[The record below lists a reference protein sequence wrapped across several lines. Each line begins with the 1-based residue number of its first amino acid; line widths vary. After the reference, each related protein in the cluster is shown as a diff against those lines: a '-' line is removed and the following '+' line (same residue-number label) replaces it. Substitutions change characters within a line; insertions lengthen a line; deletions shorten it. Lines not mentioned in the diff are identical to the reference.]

1 MFPPP
6 SGIFRR
12 VVFVYPGLTRRLYT
26 RRYALFKGRGCGGR
40 SLERAHSGFSVE
52 AGEAPANFQAA
63 WTAFYWGWWISWAPF
78 VGVFIAR
85 ISRGRTVRE
94 FCLGVLLVPTAIS
107 FLWFGV
113 MGGSALWREL
123 HGRGGLIPPDGV
135 VSTDFALF
143 DLLSDLPWATGIS
156 ILTILL
162 IVIFFVTS
170 SDSGSLVIDMLSSGG
185 KQEPPTA
192 TRVFWSLVEGAAAAA
207 LLVVGGMQALQTF
220 SIVTALPFSVI
231 MILGTVALGRRS
243 AATMTRRSSRA
254 TACQRC
260 VRTRTPSRHR
270 SSSNRHATGPL
281 ITNGPV
287 VM

>member
-170 SDSGSLVIDMLSSGG
+170 SDSGSLVIDMLPSGG

-231 MILGTVALGRRS
+231 MILRNVALWK
-243 AATMTRRSSRA
+243 ALSRDYDQ
-254 TACQRC
+254 TLLKSNGVST
-260 VRTRTPSRHR
+260 VRADKDTEPTP
-270 SSSNRHATGPL
+270 
-281 ITNGPV
+281 IV
-287 VM
+287 E